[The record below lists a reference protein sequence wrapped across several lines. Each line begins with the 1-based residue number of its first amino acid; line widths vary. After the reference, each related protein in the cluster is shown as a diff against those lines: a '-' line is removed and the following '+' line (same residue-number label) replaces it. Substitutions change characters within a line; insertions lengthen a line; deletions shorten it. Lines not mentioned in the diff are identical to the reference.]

1 MSHLLSFNTIIYGK
15 GKGIMEKM
23 FKEFFKEF
31 KEIKHQINS
40 RFDKLENR
48 FDKLETEVDIIKTQ
62 QLENTQILR
71 ALEHKAEVH
80 KAEMDNLQHQLAK
93 IEGTLNEIKE
103 DQKSIH
109 EILGEHEVAIRTL
122 RRKPV

>member
-1 MSHLLSFNTIIYGK
+1 
-15 GKGIMEKM
+15 MEKM
-23 FKEFFKEF
+23 FKDFLHEF
-31 KEIKHQINS
+31 KDFRHQINS
-40 RFDKLENR
+40 RFDKLEGR

-62 QLENTQILR
+62 QQENNQILR

-80 KAEMDNLQHQLAK
+80 KAEMDNFQHRLAK

-103 DQKSIH
+103 NQKSIH